1 MIELNVIGNINFI
14 ILTFYELKIYNQFKD
29 SQIKLK
35 KIVGAGLMSRKKR
48 TMDGNSAAAYVSYA
62 FTEVAAIYPI
72 TPSSV
77 MADEVDKFSSEGKKN
92 LLGDIVEV
100 KEMQSEAGAAG
111 AMHGA
116 LAAGALTT
124 TYTASQGLLLMI
136 PNMYKIAGELLP
148 CVIHVSART
157 LATHALSIF
166 GDHSDIYACRQTGF
180 AMLCSNNPQE
190 VMDLS
195 AVSHLSS
202 IKGRI
207 PFLHF
212 FDGFRTSHEIQ
223 KVETWDYAELGEM
236 LDWHALDDFRKNS
249 LNPERPVLRGTAQ
262 NDDIYFQA
270 REACNRF
277 YDEIPN
283 IVLDYMDEVNS
294 RTGRDYKPFNYYGA
308 PDAERV
314 IIAMGSV
321 CDTIEETIN
330 YLISK
335 GEKVGLVKV
344 RLYRPFV
351 PKFLADVLP
360 KTVRKISVLDRTKE
374 PGSVGEPLYLDVLAA
389 LSEFCPTGISVYS
402 GRYGLSSKD
411 TTPGQITA
419 VYRNMDIDNP
429 KKKFT
434 IGIEDDIT
442 YLSLESDKNLD
453 TSPVDMISCK
463 FWGLG
468 SDGTIGANKN
478 SIKIIGDTTDLYVQ
492 GYFAYD
498 SKKSGGVTISHLRF
512 GKAPIKS
519 SYYVNRADFIACHNP
534 SYIDKYEMVQD
545 LKHGGSFL
553 LNCQW
558 SDNELSEKLPFN
570 MKKFIADNKIRL
582 FIIDGIK
589 IGREIGLGGRIN
601 TALQA
606 AFFKITNIID
616 IQKAVNLMKN
626 AATNAYGHKGEKIV
640 QMNHDAID
648 RGIKDVHEVKI
659 PESWK
664 NLEEKSQISEDTK
677 ENTQN
682 IKNNES
688 NAELKKYVEKILH
701 PVNSRQG
708 NELPV
713 SSFIDYVDGSVPL
726 GSSSYEKRGIAI
738 DVPEWKSEN
747 CIQCNFCSYVCPH
760 AVIRPAVMNEEET
773 KNAPDGMKYKS
784 MVGMNNLN
792 FAITVSALDCTGC
805 GNCAQV
811 CPGFKGNKALEMKP
825 FNSQL
830 ESQKGFNYAQ
840 KLSDKPEINEK
851 FKETTVKGS
860 QFKKP
865 LLEFSGAC
873 AGCGETSYAKLATQ
887 LFGDRMYIANA
898 TGCSSIWGASAPSVP
913 YTFEKN
919 GNGPAWQNSLF
930 EDNAEFGYGMFIA
943 QNHIRN
949 SLIEIVKAL
958 KDKTFDE
965 NLKNLCESYLES
977 INDGKKNKEVS
988 NNLIKELEKMC
999 NLGDEISDLAVKILE
1014 NREYLSKKSIWMFGG
1029 DGWAYDIGF
1038 GGLDHVIASGEDVNI
1053 LVFDTE
1059 CYSNTGGQAS
1069 KATQIGA
1076 VAEFAS
1082 KGKSTKKKDLAT
1094 MAMTYGEVYVAQVAM
1109 GADYNQCIK
1118 AFCEAESFQGPSLI
1132 IAYSPCVN
1140 HGIKTGMGFSKNE
1153 EKNAVKSGYWNL
1165 FRFDPRRI
1173 QNKENP
1179 FVLDSKKA
1187 PENYQDFLNN
1197 EIRYTSL
1204 VKKFP
1209 QRAHYLF
1216 NKAERFSQEK
1226 YSTLVKHSENH
1237 ND

>member
-1 MIELNVIGNINFI
+1 MA
-14 ILTFYELKIYNQFKD
+14 
-29 SQIKLK
+29 K
-35 KIVGAGLMSRKKR
+35 KKK

-62 FTEVAAIYPI
+62 FTDIAAIYPI

-77 MADEVDKFSSEGKKN
+77 MADEVDKYSSVGKENLFKN
-92 LLGDIVEV
+92 KVEV

-116 LAAGALTT
+116 LSAGALAT
-124 TYTASQGLLLMI
+124 TYTASQGLLLML

-148 CVIHVSART
+148 CVMHVSART

-195 AVSHLSS
+195 AVAHLSA
-202 IKGRI
+202 IKGRV

-223 KVETWDYAELGEM
+223 KVEVWDYADLGEM
-236 LDWHALDDFRKNS
+236 LDWHALDDFRRNS
-249 LNPERPVLRGTAQ
+249 LNPHRPIVRGTAQ

-283 IVLDYMDEVNS
+283 IVLDYMDEVTK
-294 RTGRDYKPFNYYGA
+294 RTGRDYKPFNYFGA

-321 CDTIEETIN
+321 CDTIEETVS
-330 YLISK
+330 YLVSK

-351 PKFLADVLP
+351 PRFLADVLP
-360 KTVRKISVLDRTKE
+360 RTVRKISVLDRTKE

-389 LSEFCPTGISVYS
+389 LSEFFPTGISVFS

-419 VYRNMDIDNP
+419 VYRNMDMDNP
-429 KKKFT
+429 KKRFT

-442 YLSLESDKNLD
+442 YLSLEPDNDLD
-453 TSPVDMISCK
+453 TAPEDTMACK

-478 SIKIIGDTTDLYVQ
+478 SIKIIGDSTDMHVQ

-512 GKAPIKS
+512 GKKPIKS
-519 SYYVNRADFIACHNP
+519 SYYVNHADFIACHNP
-534 SYIDKYEMVQD
+534 SYVDKYEMVQD
-545 LKHGGSFL
+545 LKPGGCFL
-553 LNCQW
+553 LNCAW
-558 SDNELSEKLPFN
+558 KDDELSEKLPFE
-570 MKKFIADNKIRL
+570 MKKFIAENKIRL
-582 FIIDGIK
+582 FTIDGIK
-589 IGREIGLGGRIN
+589 IGRETGLGGRIN

-606 AFFKITNIID
+606 AFFKITDIID
-616 IQKAVNLMKN
+616 IKKAVNLMKD
-626 AATNAYGHKGEKIV
+626 AAESAYSHKGEKIV
-640 QMNHDAID
+640 QMNHTAID

-659 PESWK
+659 PKSWK
-664 NLEEKSQISEDTK
+664 ECPQKTETNKNFIE
-677 ENTQN
+677 
-682 IKNNES
+682 NNES
-688 NAELKKYVEKILH
+688 NQTNPALKKYIEKILK
-701 PVNSRQG
+701 PVNARKG

-713 SSFIDYVDGSVPL
+713 SAFVDYVDGSVPL

-738 DVPEWKSEN
+738 DVPEWKPEN

-773 KNAPDGMKYKS
+773 KNAPDVMKYKS
-784 MVGMNNLN
+784 MTQMNDLN
-792 FAITVSALDCTGC
+792 FAITISAMDCTGC

-825 FNSQL
+825 FHSQL
-830 ESQKGFNYAQ
+830 ESQKAFNYA
-840 KLSDKPEINEK
+840 KELSDKPEVNEK

-898 TGCSSIWGASAPSVP
+898 TGCSSIWGASAPSIP
-913 YTFEKN
+913 YTFDKT

-949 SLIEIVKAL
+949 GLIEIIKTI
-958 KDKTFDE
+958 KEKTFDE
-965 NLKNLCESYLES
+965 NLKNLCENYLECV
-977 INDGKKNKEVS
+977 NDGAKNKEVS
-988 NNLIKELEKMC
+988 KNLINELEKTC
-999 NLGDEISDLAVKILE
+999 KLGDEVSDLAVKILE
-1014 NREYLSKKSIWMFGG
+1014 NKEYLSKKSVWMFGG

-1038 GGLDHVIASGEDVNI
+1038 GGLDHVIALGGDINI

-1069 KATQIGA
+1069 KATPLGA

-1082 KGKSTKKKDLAT
+1082 KGKATNKKDLAA
-1094 MAMTYGEVYVAQVAM
+1094 MAMTYGNAYIAQVAM

-1118 AFCEAESFQGPSLI
+1118 AFCEAESFNGPSLI

-1153 EKNAVKSGYWNL
+1153 EKRAVNSGYWNL
-1165 FRFDPRRI
+1165 FRFDPRRLKNG
-1173 QNKENP
+1173 QNP
-1179 FVLDSKKA
+1179 FVLDSKKV
-1187 PENYQDFLNN
+1187 PENYHDFINN
-1197 EIRYTSL
+1197 EIRYTAL
-1204 VKKFP
+1204 MKKFP
-1209 QRAHYLF
+1209 QRAQDLF
-1216 NKAERFSQEK
+1216 NKAEHFSKEK
-1226 YSTLVKHSENH
+1226 YNNLVKYSEN
-1237 ND
+1237 NK